1 MLEIRQNNLIIGS
14 QSKVHFVDLVETNKK
29 LCEGNLP
36 RSLLG
41 PVEAFK
47 GSNFV

>member
-1 MLEIRQNNLIIGS
+1 MLEIKQKNLIIGN
-14 QSKVHFVDLVETNKK
+14 QSKVHFVDLVRTNKK
-29 LCEGNLP
+29 YYEGYFP

-41 PVEAFK
+41 PKEGFK

>member
-29 LCEGNLP
+29 LCEGP